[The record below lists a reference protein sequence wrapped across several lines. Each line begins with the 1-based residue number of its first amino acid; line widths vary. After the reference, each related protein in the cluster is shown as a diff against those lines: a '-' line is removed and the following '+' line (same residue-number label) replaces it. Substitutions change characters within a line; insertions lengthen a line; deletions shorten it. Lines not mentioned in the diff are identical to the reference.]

1 MGGFRIFSGYRPMP
15 TNVYIDGF
23 NLYYGLK
30 NRWPEYK
37 WLDIQ
42 SFCQSLLP
50 QHHLNR
56 IRYFTARVQNPRP
69 AQNQRAYLR
78 ALETLPKVVNH
89 YGYFASR
96 DVQMPLSN
104 PPASEPSLV
113 SVRRSE
119 EKQSDVNLA
128 TYLLLDC
135 FRNDCTEAAI
145 ITNDS
150 DLATPIQVVRDELKV
165 RVGIINPQHRKFRST
180 LLSQAA
186 SWKFQDINR
195 RHFRDNQF
203 PPTITDAAGTFSKPS
218 GW

>member
-1 MGGFRIFSGYRPMP
+1 MS

-30 NRWPEYK
+30 DRWPEYR

-50 QHHLNR
+50 QHNLNR
-56 IRYFTARVQNPRP
+56 IRYFTARVQNPGP
-69 AQNQRAYLR
+69 AHNQRSYLR
-78 ALETLPKVVNH
+78 ALETLPNLNVH
-89 YGYFASR
+89 YGYFATH
-96 DVQMPLSN
+96 DVQMPLTN
-104 PPASEPSLV
+104 PPSTGPSLV
-113 SVRRSE
+113 FVRKNE

-128 TYLLLDC
+128 TYLLLDS
-135 FRNDCTEAAI
+135 FRNECTEAVV

-165 RVGIINPQHRKFRST
+165 PVGVINPQHRKFRSA

-195 RHFRDNQF
+195 RHFRESQF
-203 PPTITDAAGTFSKPS
+203 PPTLTDASGTFSKPS
-218 GW
+218 NW